1 MSDFSTHTRTQSTG
15 NAAEFETLS
24 QIKAHYTAPAGGTLQ
39 STHSTAPLHLDQQ
52 DNAHYPLLFINHS
65 LPYRRIEQTSWLRK
79 NGDISVLFTAPEKF
93 NAHGDV
99 EPGLIPYGRIAR
111 EVLMY
116 LVSSAIE
123 AGSRTIVIS
132 RTWRGFLRDIGIPY
146 SSDNRAMVQMQLR
159 ALLDLSLSI
168 YHPGTLA
175 GRNFSTEKF
184 MIGSGEEFT
193 FDQDGLLDDSYR
205 SVVILS
211 QEFYDRITAELSPVE
226 GSVKVLID
234 CWRDVTRKYPRSP
247 MVSDVYLWLACRFP
261 RLHGDGT
268 GLSWRTLHEQ
278 FGSVISERDFRKTF
292 RQALRLAAEE
302 YFAPLG
308 EGFDVHT
315 YINEYGV
322 GSRTGGGGIRLSPVS
337 PAHKK
342 LLSWD
347 KRRRP
352 RSQRPEMALSAPGA
366 PVVDTSVE
374 IVSTSAHKG
383 VDLVALRASLA
394 SSNVPVGSVSDRTLS
409 DAIDVV
415 LSRVS
420 RATNPQALVTTSI
433 TNNPKLLGIFPART
447 TASTPGSS
455 SLPVETCRLHEV
467 EIGGYVCRECAVALK
482 SVDSE
487 KAEVAACWEA
497 MTARFDALESIEGV
511 DITPH
516 RTLYAKHARRYG
528 IG

>member
-1 MSDFSTHTRTQSTG
+1 MSDFSTTTRTQSTG
-15 NAAEFETLS
+15 TAAEFETLS
-24 QIKAHYTAPAGGTLQ
+24 RIKAHHTAPTGGTLQ
-39 STHSTAPLHLDQQ
+39 STLSMAPLHLDQQ

-168 YHPGTLA
+168 YHPGTLS

-247 MVSDVYLWLACRFP
+247 MVSDVYLWFACRFP
-261 RLHGDGT
+261 RLHGEGT

-292 RQALRLAAEE
+292 RHALRLAAEE

-308 EGFDVHT
+308 EDFDVHT
-315 YINEYGV
+315 YICEYGV

-347 KRRRP
+347 KRRSP
-352 RSQRPEMALSAPGA
+352 RSQRPEIPGA
-366 PVVDTSVE
+366 PVVDTSAE

-383 VDLVALRASLA
+383 VDLAALRASLA

-433 TNNPKLLGIFPART
+433 TNNPKLIGLFPVRT
-447 TASTPGSS
+447 TASAPGSS
-455 SLPVETCRLHEV
+455 SLPVETCRLHDV
-467 EIGGYVCRECAVALK
+467 EIGGYVCRECAAALK

-487 KAEVAACWEA
+487 KAEVADCWEA
-497 MTARFDALESIEGV
+497 MTARFDTLESIEGLDV
-511 DITPH
+511 APH
-516 RTLYAKHARRYG
+516 RTLYAQYARRYG